1 VKPEL
6 VAQFQSA
13 LAGRYTID
21 RELGRGGMATV
32 FLAHDRDGT
41 EVALKLLNP
50 DLGSTIGGDRFRR
63 EIRVATQLQH
73 PNILSVLDS
82 GVAEI
87 APGVN
92 FLWFTMPFVRGV
104 NVWERFEQTGAFA
117 PDEVVRIGRAVAD
130 ALAYA
135 HEKGV
140 VHRDIKPDNILL
152 EDDRVLVADF
162 GVARAVSEVHEKLT
176 ATGMVVGTPTYM
188 SPEQA
193 SGDREIDG
201 RSDIFALA
209 CVLYELLAG
218 EAPFDGPTPQ
228 AALMRRFTGPPRS
241 LRPVIDVP
249 ETLEATVLKSLARD
263 PKDRH
268 QTAAEFSEALAG
280 RTPAPQAP
288 EPAASAPKAG
298 GRGCLG
304 SVVLLLVLGGLGMA
318 AGCGQRDAPF
328 HAGAWQ
334 LKVDTIPAQDGGT
347 ARQKSFLRV
356 VGQEGPEGEPR
367 TRPVVLSFDCLADQA
382 SSTILTDQALRQG
395 TVEVRIAVDGKP
407 PLELPGFAGTTASGG
422 QLVLTVRQDSLLAK
436 LGGHERAVVE
446 YADGAGSSRSTA
458 EFPLAGLEKF
468 RETFLAACAK
478 RRR

>member
-1 VKPEL
+1 MKPEL
-6 VAQFQSA
+6 VAKFQSA

-32 FLAHDRDGT
+32 FLAHDRDGA
-41 EVALKLLNP
+41 EVALKLRNP
-50 DLGSTIGGDRFRR
+50 DLGSTIGADRFRR

-73 PNILSVLDS
+73 PNILGVLDS
-82 GVAEI
+82 GVTEI
-87 APGVN
+87 APSVD
-92 FLWFTMPFVRGV
+92 FLWFTMPLVRGS
-104 NVWERFEQTGAFA
+104 NVWERFEKTGAFP

-130 ALAYA
+130 ALAFA

-152 EDDRVLVADF
+152 DGDRVLVADF

-193 SGDREIDG
+193 SGEREIDG
-201 RSDIFALA
+201 RSDVFALA

-241 LRPVIDVP
+241 LRPLIDVP
-249 ETLEATVLKSLARD
+249 EALEATVLKSLARD

-268 QTAAEFSEALAG
+268 QTAAAFSEALAG

-288 EPAASAPKAG
+288 EPAPGATKAG

-304 SVVLLLVLGGLGMA
+304 SVILAFALGALGAA
-318 AGCGQRDAPF
+318 AGCGERDPTL

-334 LKVDTIPAQDGGT
+334 FKVDTMPSQGGGGVDQ
-347 ARQKSFLRV
+347 RSFLRV
-356 VGQEGPEGEPR
+356 VGQEGPEGEGR
-367 TRPVVLSFDCLADQA
+367 TKPVILSFDCLPGQA
-382 SSTILTDQALRQG
+382 SSTIMTDQALRQG
-395 TVEVRIAVDGKP
+395 SVEAKVTVDGGS
-407 PLELPGFAGTTASGG
+407 PLRLPGFAGTTPSGG
-422 QLVLTVRQDSLLAK
+422 QVVLTVRQDSLLAA
-436 LGGHERAVVE
+436 LSGHGRAVVE
-446 YADGAGSSRSTA
+446 YADGAGSSHTTA

-468 RETFLAACAK
+468 RETFLAACA
-478 RRR
+478 RRGG